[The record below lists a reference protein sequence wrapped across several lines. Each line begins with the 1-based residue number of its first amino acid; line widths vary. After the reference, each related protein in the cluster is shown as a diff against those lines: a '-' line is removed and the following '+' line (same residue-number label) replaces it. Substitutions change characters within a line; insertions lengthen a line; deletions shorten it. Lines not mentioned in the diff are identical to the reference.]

1 MNKHEWIREWRRQRI
16 ERRELQ
22 SSRSA
27 DADDDS
33 TSNADDDPQGYDQF
47 TDDGGVGSDV
57 LVLLGKAALL
67 IVAMAIGV
75 GVVWGFEIVLKGIL
89 ILASIAVGLSLFFV
103 VKDPAASWY
112 YRAYFAILLFVAAAL
127 IVGNFW
133 GWETTLAIV
142 LVIAFFIIVGYSRPP
157 WPF

>member
-1 MNKHEWIREWRRQRI
+1 MNRQEWKREWRRQRI

-22 SSRSA
+22 STRSE
-27 DADDDS
+27 DADDHFTKDLPWH
-33 TSNADDDPQGYDQF
+33 DDPQGYEQ
-47 TDDGGVGSDV
+47 GLSAIIKLIGIGIL
-57 LVLLGKAALL
+57 LV
-67 IVAMAIGV
+67 VAAIGI
-75 GVVWGFEIVLKGIL
+75 GMVWGFEIVLKGIL

-103 VKDPAASWY
+103 VKDPTASWY

>member
-1 MNKHEWIREWRRQRI
+1 MNKQEWEREWRRQRI

-22 SSRSA
+22 SSRSE
-27 DADDDS
+27 DADDDF
-33 TSNADDDPQGYDQF
+33 TKDLPWYDDPQEYEQGLSAIIKLI
-47 TDDGGVGSDV
+47 GIGIL
-57 LVLLGKAALL
+57 LV
-67 IVAMAIGV
+67 VAAIGI
-75 GVVWGFEIVLKGIL
+75 GMVWGFEIVLKGIL

-103 VKDPAASWY
+103 VKDPTASWY